1 MAKPPA
7 AKTYTAPPTFYRKF
21 ERKDGNQDT
30 THYCPGCGHGH
41 IHKYIAEALHDFGLQ
56 DRAIVISPVGCSVFA
71 YYYIDAGNVQVAHG
85 RSPAVATGL
94 KRANPDAIVVG
105 YQGDGDLAAI
115 GGNAI
120 LQAAYRG
127 ENYTVFFINN
137 AIYGMTGGQMAPT
150 TLLNMKTT
158 TSPRGRGQGEG
169 FPIRVAELIN
179 SLTAPYYIE
188 RVALGDNANNRK
200 ARAAVRKALQYQ
212 VDNKG
217 FSLVEILSPC
227 PTGWKMQPVA
237 AAKWTLET
245 MPKVFPLGVFRDGG
259 GPELGHPWY
268 RAQVALADIPKL
280 AGTADENAACLLE
293 ECGRPITE
301 ARVKIAGLGGQG
313 VLLIGQLL
321 AQAGMLAGRQVC
333 WMPSYGP
340 EMRGGTA
347 SCSVTIADA
356 EIGSPLIQNPTVL
369 VAMNGP
375 SVERFG
381 KDIPKGG
388 TLIYN
393 ASMVPETP
401 SLPGVRVVPIA
412 ANAIADSLGDPRV
425 QNMVM
430 LGAVLACDP
439 TVSKEAVW
447 AALPQVVKSRP
458 ELIELN
464 KRAIN
469 AGIEAANT
477 AV

>member
-1 MAKPPA
+1 MST
-7 AKTYTAPPTFYRKF
+7 AKTFTAPPTFYKKF

-71 YYYIDAGNVQVAHG
+71 YYYLDAGNVQVAHG

-115 GGNAI
+115 GGNEI
-120 LQAAYRG
+120 LQAANRG

-169 FPIRVAELIN
+169 FPIRVSELLN

-212 VDNKG
+212 VENKG

-259 GPELGHPWY
+259 AGARPPLAP
-268 RAQVALADIPKL
+268 RAGR
-280 AGTADENAACLLE
+280 AGGC
-293 ECGRPITE
+293 PE
-301 ARVKIAGLGGQG
+301 ARRHRGRERRLPARGVRPADPGGARQDRRARRPGRAADRPAAG
-313 VLLIGQLL
+313 
-321 AQAGMLAGRQVC
+321 AGRDARRPPGLLDALLRAGDARRHRLVQ
-333 WMPSYGP
+333 
-340 EMRGGTA
+340 RHDRRRRDRLA
-347 SCSVTIADA
+347 AD
-356 EIGSPLIQNPTVL
+356 
-369 VAMNGP
+369 
-375 SVERFG
+375 
-381 KDIPKGG
+381 
-388 TLIYN
+388 
-393 ASMVPETP
+393 
-401 SLPGVRVVPIA
+401 PG
-412 ANAIADSLGDPRV
+412 AD
-425 QNMVM
+425 
-430 LGAVLACDP
+430 GAGRD
-439 TVSKEAVW
+439 E
-447 AALPQVVKSRP
+447 RP
-458 ELIELN
+458 ER
-464 KRAIN
+464 RALRQ
-469 AGIEAANT
+469 GHRRRAAR
-477 AV
+477 